1 MLLDVMKGKALVLV
15 PLVLDS
21 RAVGI
26 DRQCQAWMSLD
37 EMKGGEE
44 GAGVAVSAFR
54 PQFMGMGG
62 TDSSAFL
69 YTDSHLRQKG
79 KNVGAYEPLNMT
91 SPIAPPPMR
100 QKGHKP

>member
-1 MLLDVMKGKALVLV
+1 
-15 PLVLDS
+15 
-21 RAVGI
+21 
-26 DRQCQAWMSLD
+26 MSLD
-37 EMKGGEE
+37 EMKGGEGE

-79 KNVGAYEPLNMT
+79 KNVGAYEP
-91 SPIAPPPMR
+91 P
-100 QKGHKP
+100 

>member
-37 EMKGGEE
+37 EMKGAGGAEE
-44 GAGVAVSAFR
+44 GAGVAVSSFR

-79 KNVGAYEPLNMT
+79 KNVGAYEP
-91 SPIAPPPMR
+91 P
-100 QKGHKP
+100 